1 MENAFHAL
9 EISFGIIVFCVGV
22 YITIFMGSLLSAE
35 YESVSNSIFENQ
47 MIRRE

>member
-9 EISFGIIVFCVGV
+9 EISFGIIVFCVGI
-22 YITIFMGSLLSAE
+22 YMLIFMDAMLNSE
-35 YESVSNSIFENQ
+35 YESVSNTIFQNQ